1 MLEQLKSLDQK
12 ILLPINHFFSQH
24 GGFLN
29 KFLAEY
35 LIYSLPLILIVLW
48 FRPVSPTAS
57 RGGSK
62 QAKKVA
68 LRALFAA
75 ILAWPI
81 FSNLIGHL
89 VNRSRPFEVSG
100 VHELLFHR
108 PTYSFPS
115 DHAAALFAVGFSFLF
130 SGYRKMAFLVL
141 GLAVVISFFRVA
153 TAIHWPSDILV
164 GLVIGLIAAYL
175 IHLFDKP
182 LNLVYNF
189 ILKVASKLRL
199 A

>member
-1 MLEQLKSLDQK
+1 MLEKLKSFDQN
-12 ILLPINHFFSQH
+12 ILLFLNHFFSEH
-24 GGFLN
+24 GRFFN

-48 FRPVSPTAS
+48 FW
-57 RGGSK
+57 SK

-68 LRALFAA
+68 LRALFSA

-89 VNRSRPFEVSG
+89 VNRTRPFEISG
-100 VHELLFHR
+100 VQEILFHR

-115 DHAAALFAVGFSFLF
+115 DHAAALFAVGFSFWF
-130 SGYRKMAFLVL
+130 SGFRRMAFLVL

-153 TAIHWPSDILV
+153 TAIHWPSDILA
-164 GLVIGLIAAYL
+164 GAVIGLIAAYL
-175 IHLFDKP
+175 IQLLDKP